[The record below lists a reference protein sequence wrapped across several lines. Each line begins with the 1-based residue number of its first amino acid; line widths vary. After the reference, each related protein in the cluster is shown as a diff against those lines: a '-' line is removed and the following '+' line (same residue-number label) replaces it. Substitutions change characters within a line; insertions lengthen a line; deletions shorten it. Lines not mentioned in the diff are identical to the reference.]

1 LRSHGVIGFIILLTA
16 LFISGPIDA
25 REIRGQVA
33 TGDFEWNAQ
42 SFPGFYYDVNK
53 DLGTERI
60 TTYVTYGKLEEPN
73 GVVYSTTAQRNDFEF
88 ADWGSYNVIGFLGN
102 KYFAGYTDNENVDEW
117 NQMPLTESTDENS
130 LAHEQVQTILM
141 DGDAETTV
149 TASQPLKLEEGYLLA
164 IKYIDSSGML
174 VELTKNGVAV
184 DSKVLMPSKVGATMA
199 DKTYLYRTDEDEQ
212 KGLAIIAVHFKNAVA
227 IQNQTVATVDGLWQI
242 SDTPTPVKID
252 TEYGKM
258 RISSVSADTI
268 VLDNK
273 DNNIALSKNRDI
285 ELLGNIKIR
294 TADQDLIDDANPLRY
309 YIYLDEKCEC

>member
-1 LRSHGVIGFIILLTA
+1 MHGVIGSIILLAA
-16 LFISGPIDA
+16 LLISGPIDA

-42 SFPGFYYDVNK
+42 TFPGFYYDVDR
-53 DLGTERI
+53 DLGTEKI

-73 GVVYSTTAQRNDFEF
+73 GLVYSTTAQRDDLKF
-88 ADWGSYNVIGFLGN
+88 ADWGSYNVIGFLGE
-102 KYFAGYTDNENVDEW
+102 KYFAGYAENENVDES
-117 NQMPLTESTDENS
+117 NQMLLTESTDENS
-130 LAHEQVQTILM
+130 LSHEQIQTILM
-141 DGDAETTV
+141 DSNAETTV
-149 TASQPLKLEEGYLLA
+149 TASQPLKLEEGYELA

-174 VELTKNGVAV
+174 VELTKNGKAV

-212 KGLAIIAVHFKNAVA
+212 MGLVTIAVHFKNAVA
-227 IQNQTVATVDGLWQI
+227 IQNQTVATADGLWQI

-252 TEYGKM
+252 AKFGKM

-273 DNNIALSKNRDI
+273 DYNIALSKNRDI
-285 ELLGNIKIR
+285 ELLGNIWIR
-294 TADQDLIDDANPLRY
+294 TADQDVIDDMSPLRY